1 MSGGDYS
8 TTRPAF
14 IDQLAV
20 DLVVCEHRRL
30 RLTPSERRHA
40 AHRLHHGQQGLTFS
54 EVAEVLGVTRR
65 TVERLLQYPPPP
77 ILDVDEHGQIVNED
91 GEVVGAI
98 RKQRKPA
105 STRPCKYC
113 PEPERS
119 RGLCGMH
126 YRRELRGADM
136 FAPPRNVGANI
147 DRNLPDVSIVC

>member
-8 TTRPAF
+8 TSRPAF

-30 RLTPSERRHA
+30 KLTPSERRHA

-77 ILDVDEHGQIVNED
+77 ILDVNEHGQIVNED
-91 GEVVGAI
+91 GEVVGKV
-98 RKQRKPA
+98 RNKLL
-105 STRPCKYC
+105 STKPCKYC
-113 PEPERS
+113 PEPERA

-136 FAPPRNVGANI
+136 LAPPRNIGANAN
-147 DRNLPDVSIVC
+147 RPRSDVSIVC